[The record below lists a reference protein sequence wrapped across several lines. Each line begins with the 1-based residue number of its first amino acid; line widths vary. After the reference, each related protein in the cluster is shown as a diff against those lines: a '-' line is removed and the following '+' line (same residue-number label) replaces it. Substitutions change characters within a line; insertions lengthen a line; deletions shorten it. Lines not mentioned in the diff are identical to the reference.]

1 MTRPMTRRVRWMRSG
16 DSGQRGSVTLLGLGF
31 VMVLLFVGGLSI
43 DLWRAFSERRALAE
57 LADAA
62 AAAGANGLDVA
73 AYRSTGVVQLDP
85 DLAAGLAWDNA
96 TAQSDRRTMVGHPII
111 LVSPTEIVV
120 EVRGEVPLTVLA
132 LFTAGGPF
140 RVQVRSEASPRLG

>member
-1 MTRPMTRRVRWMRSG
+1 MRPMAPRRQRRSRPV
-16 DSGQRGSVTLLGLGF
+16 GQRGSVTLLGLGF
-31 VMVLLFVGGLSI
+31 LLVLLFVGGMSI
-43 DLWRAFSERRALAE
+43 DLWRAISERRALAE

-85 DLAAGLAWDNA
+85 DLAARLAWDNA
-96 TAQSDRRTMVGHPII
+96 AAQSDRRSMVGHPII

-120 EVRGEVPLTVLA
+120 EVRGEVTLTVLA
-132 LFTAGGPF
+132 LFTVGEPF
-140 RVQVRSEASPRLG
+140 KVQVRSEASPRLG

>member
-1 MTRPMTRRVRWMRSG
+1 MRPMAPRRQRRSRPV
-16 DSGQRGSVTLLGLGF
+16 GQRGSVTLLGLGF
-31 VMVLLFVGGLSI
+31 LLVLLFVGGMSI
-43 DLWRAFSERRALAE
+43 DLWRAISERRALAE

-85 DLAAGLAWDNA
+85 DLAARLAWDNA
-96 TAQSDRRTMVGHPII
+96 AAQSDRRSMVGHPII

-120 EVRGEVPLTVLA
+120 EVRGEVTLTVLA
-132 LFTAGGPF
+132 LFTTAEPF
-140 RVQVRSEASPRLG
+140 QLQVRSEARPRLG

>member
-1 MTRPMTRRVRWMRSG
+1 MRSG

-31 VMVLLFVGGLSI
+31 VMVLLFVGGMSI
-43 DLWRAFSERRALAE
+43 DLWRAISERRALAE

-73 AYRSTGVVQLDP
+73 VYRSTGVVQLDP
-85 DLAAGLAWDNA
+85 DLATSLAWDNA
-96 TAQSDRRTMVGHPII
+96 AAQTDRRSMVSHPII

-132 LFTAGGPF
+132 LFTTGEPF
-140 RVQVRSEASPRLG
+140 RLQVRSEASPRLG